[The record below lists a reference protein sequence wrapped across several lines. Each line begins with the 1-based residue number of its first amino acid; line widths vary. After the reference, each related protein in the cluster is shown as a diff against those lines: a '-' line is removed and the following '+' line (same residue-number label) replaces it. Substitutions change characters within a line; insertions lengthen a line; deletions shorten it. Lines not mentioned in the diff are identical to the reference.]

1 MNPYGDPYRSCR
13 LTRMAQLLPDRFS
26 AIVPVMSVPLLGWN
40 LRPAPIA
47 QSTSL

>member
-1 MNPYGDPYRSCR
+1 
-13 LTRMAQLLPDRFS
+13 MAQLLPDRFS